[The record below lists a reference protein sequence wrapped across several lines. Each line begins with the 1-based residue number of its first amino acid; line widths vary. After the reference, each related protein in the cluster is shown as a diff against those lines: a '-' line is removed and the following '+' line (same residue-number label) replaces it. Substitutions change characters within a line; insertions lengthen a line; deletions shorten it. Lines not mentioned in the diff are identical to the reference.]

1 MATDPWIYVERTH
14 IEVEDIDP
22 QAPDLLQVRIDL
34 NRVPEPE
41 WTEFFTEPADLS
53 VPASMHAPRVVD
65 DTIRLRPPDHG
76 VEQYIAH
83 VDERVTAANEYY
95 AKRILPRRRAE
106 EDQRN
111 REAAERQRR
120 IEEARRRIAAAQRR
134 VDATG
139 GSVGQEPWPR

>member
-22 QAPDLLQVRIDL
+22 QAPDRLQVRVDL

-41 WTEFFTEPADLS
+41 WTEFFAEPAGLS

-65 DTIRLRPPDHG
+65 DTIRLRPPDDE

-95 AKRILPRRRAE
+95 ATRVLPRRRAE
-106 EDQRN
+106 ADQRD

-120 IEEARRRIAAAQRR
+120 LEDARRRIEAAQRR

-139 GSVGQEPWPR
+139 GPAGQQSWSP